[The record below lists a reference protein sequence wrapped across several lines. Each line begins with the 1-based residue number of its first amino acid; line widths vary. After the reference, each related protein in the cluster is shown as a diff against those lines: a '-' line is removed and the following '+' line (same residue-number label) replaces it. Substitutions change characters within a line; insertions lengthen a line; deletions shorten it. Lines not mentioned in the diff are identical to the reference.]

1 MRETQHKGR
10 LTLLGTFRLQA
21 PDGADCPI
29 AGAKQRALVAVLAL
43 APAGRLTHDRAMS
56 LLWSDRGETQARDSL
71 KHAVADLRLRLA
83 ALGGDILGVPRDGIT
98 LNLTAFDVDT
108 IEVAS
113 LCATG
118 TPEAIG
124 TALDLLAGEL
134 LDGLVVRDPGF
145 DDWLRIER
153 LRLRSLGETAAGRI
167 LREAEEAGGDGA
179 AAQVAQKLL
188 RLDPL
193 REDAVRCLMRHHA
206 NQGERTL
213 ALRLFEDL
221 GRQLQ
226 AELRATPE
234 KATAELAQAIRTRHA
249 TVADLSARPEA
260 AAPPR
265 QPPVRPSV
273 AVLPLRNEGGDPEQD
288 YFADGVAEDI
298 LTALSHFRWFPV
310 IARNASFA
318 YRDRQPGLRE
328 IAREL
333 GVRYILDGS
342 VRKIGARVRLTAEL
356 VEPETGFQVWGERYD
371 RDLADIFAIQDDLAR
386 RVVGAIEPEILRG
399 ESQRAL
405 TKPPVSLDAYD
416 CHMRGVWFHNLQG
429 GPGEFEQAIR
439 WQRRAIELDPGLARA
454 YMILSRSIYAR
465 CLYGYSDDLE
475 RDRRDLLDAATRA
488 VALEDRDAY
497 AHYAMCC
504 AHLLNL
510 QPGAAVIDAERA
522 TELAPDLALA
532 QNALGWARIF
542 TGRFD
547 EAIGPIEAAM
557 RLSPRDPITY
567 FFNSRLG
574 LAHYHLGNY
583 ESAVRYSQRSLY
595 SRPRYFNMLV
605 LLAGFGQL
613 GRTEDAQALMP
624 QIRANEPPD
633 PARFWQFNFP
643 YALPEHRAAIVVG
656 LCKAGYEIAG

>member
-10 LTLLGTFRLQA
+10 LTILGTFRLQA
-21 PDGADCPI
+21 PDGAECPI
-29 AGAKQRALVAVLAL
+29 AGAKPRALVAALAL

-56 LLWSDRGETQARDSL
+56 LLWSDRGEPQARDSL
-71 KHAVADLRLRLA
+71 KHAVADLRLRFA
-83 ALGGDILGVPRDGIT
+83 PLGDGILDVARGGIT
-98 LNLTAFDVDT
+98 LNLTAFDVDA

-113 LCATG
+113 LCAAG

-134 LDGLVVRDPGF
+134 LDGLAVRDPGF

-153 LRLRSLGETAAGRI
+153 LRLRSLGETAAGKL
-167 LREAEEAGGDGA
+167 LRAVEETGGDGA

-188 RLDPL
+188 KLDTL
-193 REDAVRCLMRHHA
+193 REDAIRCLMRHHA
-206 NQGERTL
+206 NQGERSY

-221 GRQLQ
+221 GRRLQ

-234 KATAELAQAIRTRHA
+234 KATLELAQAIRTRHES
-249 TVADLSARPEA
+249 VADMSARPEA
-260 AAPPR
+260 AAPSR

-273 AVLPLRNEGGDPEQD
+273 AVLPFRNESGDPEQD

-310 IARNASFA
+310 IARNTSFA
-318 YRDRQPGLRE
+318 YRDRRPGHKE
-328 IAREL
+328 IARDL

-342 VRKIGARVRLTAEL
+342 VRKIGTRLRLTAEL
-356 VEPETGFQVWGERYD
+356 VEPETGVQVWGERYD

-386 RVVGAIEPEILRG
+386 QVVGAIEPEILRG

-405 TKPPVSLDAYD
+405 SKPPANLDAYD

-429 GPGEFEQAIR
+429 GADDFEQAIL

-454 YMILSRSIYAR
+454 YMILSRSLYAR
-465 CLYGYSDDLE
+465 CLYGYSDDLD
-475 RDRRDLLDAATRA
+475 RDRRDLIEAATRA

-510 QPGAAVIDAERA
+510 QPDAAVIDAERA
-522 TELAPDLALA
+522 TELAPNLALA
-532 QNALGWARIF
+532 QNALGWARLF
-542 TGRFD
+542 AGHFD

-574 LAHYHLGNY
+574 LAHYHLGNF
-583 ESAVRYSQRSLY
+583 ELAVRYSQRSLY

-613 GRTEDAQALMP
+613 GRAEDAEALLP
-624 QIRANEPPD
+624 QTRANAPPD
-633 PARFWQFNFP
+633 PARFWQFIFP
-643 YALPEHRAAIVVG
+643 YALPEHRAAMEEG
-656 LCKAGYEIAG
+656 LRKAGYGIAA